1 MKRRI
6 REYILWT
13 HQSVS
18 GTIGIISCRSVDN
31 DDEES
36 DYYTLTFN
44 IDFQHDNDTV
54 YFAHSYPYTYSDLQV
69 CDNICICCFHRLS
82 FLRT

>member
-1 MKRRI
+1 MERLI
-6 REYILWT
+6 ICI
-13 HQSVS
+13 S
-18 GTIGIISCRSVDN
+18 GYRSCDN

-44 IDFQHDNDTV
+44 IDFPHDNDTV

-69 CDNICICCFHRLS
+69 RDKCDHEICELGFIVVLS
-82 FLRT
+82 RTI